1 MLIRQKKQI
10 SGQQPSSSS
19 VSDSTPQSC
28 LWRRPPSTPPLT
40 LRTQKLIAWQPSTDL
55 LMHGSLKGK
64 GHGSDVRD
72 SWPSALKTIYDLKPG
87 KTQRSMTPSTKARC
101 VRKTPPPF
109 SQPHPFGRTIRLSPP
124 PDANHSFDLSVPDEA
139 PLIGLRSLSS
149 FCCR

>member
-87 KTQRSMTPSTKARC
+87 KTQSLRS
-101 VRKTPPPF
+101 
-109 SQPHPFGRTIRLSPP
+109 
-124 PDANHSFDLSVPDEA
+124 ANHILLVVPSDSL
-139 PLIGLRSLSS
+139 PLLMPITAVTCQFLMKPLPLG
-149 FCCR
+149 